1 MDVLNGYAK
10 KDLFLDVLY
19 ALFDNPHINLEYHLH
34 IIVDV
39 CAKFVVLSELSV
51 NKTDNDMAFRERSAN
66 LLAQI
71 VNK

>member
-1 MDVLNGYAK
+1 MLNGYAK

-19 ALFDNPHINLEYHLH
+19 ALFDNPHINLEFHLH

-39 CAKFVVLSELSV
+39 CAKFVVLADLSV
-51 NKTDNDMAFRERSAN
+51 NRTDNEMAFRERAAC
-66 LLAQI
+66 LLAVI